1 MELNC
6 ARKYETPQDFNFTK
20 LDLHDLDY
28 MEICEKKKN
37 EKRKQLYS
45 GLSIYFKNVLN
56 SGTRS
61 VVIKDCI

>member
-28 MEICEKKKN
+28 MEICEKKK
-37 EKRKQLYS
+37 RK
-45 GLSIYFKNVLN
+45 KKTAVLRAIN
-56 SGTRS
+56 
-61 VVIKDCI
+61 IF